1 MKSRLRLATPV
12 FLPLPNITLNETIH
26 ISHHDKYLY
35 HLSPFYF
42 LLTNNG
48 DSKAKIHTNDEKK
61 YRKTFKSSQNKML
74 VEKFWRN
81 IVLSEYPSGDGIRGA
96 YF

>member
-48 DSKAKIHTNDEKK
+48 DSKARIHMNDEKK
-61 YRKTFKSSQNKML
+61 
-74 VEKFWRN
+74 
-81 IVLSEYPSGDGIRGA
+81 
-96 YF
+96 